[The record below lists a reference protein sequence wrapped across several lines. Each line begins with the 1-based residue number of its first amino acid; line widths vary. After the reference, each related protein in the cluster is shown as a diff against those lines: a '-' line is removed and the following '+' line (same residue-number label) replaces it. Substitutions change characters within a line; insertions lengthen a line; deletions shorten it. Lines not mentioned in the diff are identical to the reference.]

1 MARIEWVR
9 VGLENWA
16 RWCADRSNLGSG
28 FARTNPLARLGGVA
42 SCSDGSMVPVDALAA
57 SRMDAAVASLQG
69 RQSHLHRTLVLH
81 YAKGLPEH
89 QVAAEI
95 GRAISTVYAHLE
107 AADRAIAAWYAEFE
121 AERRLRG
128 VAEYPHLSRTMTK
141 SLAR

>member
-1 MARIEWVR
+1 MARIIWVKA
-9 VGLENWA
+9 GLENWA
-16 RWCADRSNLGSG
+16 RWCADRSSMGSG
-28 FARTNPLARLGGVA
+28 FARVNPLARLGGVA

-57 SRMDAAVASLQG
+57 SRMDAMVASLQG

-107 AADRAIAAWYAEFE
+107 AADRAIAAMYAER
-121 AERRLRG
+121 ADAQRQRG
-128 VAEYPHLSRTMTK
+128 VAEYPHRGQTVSK
-141 SLAR
+141 SLVR